1 MSKTDKQNWVW
12 FLQDLFI
19 NLFKYGYCV
28 YYIDPKKNIPV
39 VSPPLS
45 TTIRYMKDI
54 YKYKVQVLDI
64 HSRKVLKK
72 HYVFIDTLPNE
83 FGHIVSPVAKALLAQ
98 VENNKMIS
106 YAMVKFLYIYILC
119 NII

>member
-1 MSKTDKQNWVW
+1 M
-12 FLQDLFI
+12 
-19 NLFKYGYCV
+19 
-28 YYIDPKKNIPV
+28 YYIDTKKNIPV

-45 TTIRYMKDI
+45 TTIRYQKDI

-72 HYVFIDTLPNE
+72 HYVFVDNLPNE
-83 FGHIVSPVAKALLAQ
+83 MGHIVSPVAKALLAQ

-106 YAMVKFLYIYILC
+106 YAMVFICFNLYIFYCIYLK
-119 NII
+119 NI